1 MPFFNEITVVV
12 VCYNSKLV
20 IADSIEP
27 LINVAK
33 IIIVDNASGDGSI
46 DFIKLKYPN
55 VQCIINERNL
65 GFGSGI
71 NIGFRASNTKYTLVI
86 SPDTK

>member
-1 MPFFNEITVVV
+1 MPFFDQITVVV

-33 IIIVDNASGDGSI
+33 IIVVDNASGDGSVE
-46 DFIKLKYPN
+46 FLKLKYPN
-55 VQCIINERNL
+55 VQLILNEKNL

-71 NIGFRASNTKYTLVI
+71 NRGF
-86 SPDTK
+86 